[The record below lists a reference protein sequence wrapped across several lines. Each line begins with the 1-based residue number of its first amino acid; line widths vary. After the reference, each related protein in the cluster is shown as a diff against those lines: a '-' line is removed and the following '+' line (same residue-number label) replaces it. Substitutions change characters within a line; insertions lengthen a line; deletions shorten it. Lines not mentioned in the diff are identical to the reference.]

1 VAVVKPDYLSRDF
14 AGLRRSLLTYAQ
26 QRFPEWQPGSQ
37 GDFGLVLVD
46 MFAYMGDILSY
57 YTDRAQFENY
67 LPTATQRDSILN
79 LAFMLGYLPNSGTP
93 AKGTVPIIVNEG
105 TGEVTVPAG
114 LQIFTNRIE
123 ALDNPVAFEVD
134 EDTVI
139 PANPDPDGNP
149 ATPVEVA
156 VTEGETVTFQYLGES
171 TGRPSQSMVLPHTGV
186 YRDTLQVFVE
196 DGAGETLLNE
206 GAANEVALHEWVMLD
221 HLLEGDSGD
230 KVFETKMSSTS
241 AMSVLFGDDINGAI
255 PATGLKVYASYRH
268 GVGAGGNVGAGQI
281 RLINSKGDPSLGRL
295 QVVRDSNGAYLST
308 EATGGSDPESSES
321 IRRNA
326 PRVYRTQNRVVTEK
340 DFVEVALGVEGVST
354 ASCIVGT
361 FTSVTLFLA
370 GADGGPASDTVKQA
384 VLDALEDKTLA
395 GVEVTIGSQ
404 AIVPVNFGSDLDPI
418 RIVVRKG
425 YALKNVRAAARR
437 AIRKL
442 VGGLAFGDSLGVNQV
457 YEVLNKIKGVKKVD
471 IDVMARADDVQTGAA
486 RITPRDW
493 EYLTVGTIYLN
504 VVRVASN
511 KDN

>member
-1 VAVVKPDYLSRDF
+1 LSRDF

-37 GDFGLVLVD
+37 GDFGVVLVD
-46 MFAYMGDILSY
+46 LFSYMGDILSY

-93 AKGTVPIIVNEG
+93 AKGTVPLIVNKG
-105 TGEVTVPAG
+105 TGEVNVPAG
-114 LQIFTNRIE
+114 LQIYTNRIE

-134 EDTVI
+134 EDVVI
-139 PANPDPDGNP
+139 PANLDGL

-156 VTEGETVTFQYLGES
+156 VTEGETVTFQYIGES

-206 GAANEVALHEWVMLD
+206 GAPNEVALHEWIILD
-221 HLLEGDSGD
+221 HLLEGDGNT
-230 KVFETKMSSTS
+230 KAFETKMSADN

-268 GVGAGGNVGAGQI
+268 GVGAAGNVGAGQI
-281 RLINSKGDPSLGRL
+281 RLINSKGDHDLGRL

-321 IRRNA
+321 VRRNA

-395 GVEVTIGSQ
+395 GVDVTIGSQ
-404 AIVPVNFGSDLDPI
+404 AIVPVNFGSDADPI
-418 RIVVRKG
+418 HIVVRKG

-437 AIRKL
+437 NIRKL
-442 VGGLAFGDSLGVNQV
+442 VGGLSFGDSLGVNQV
-457 YEVLNKIKGVKKVD
+457 YAVLNNIKGVKKVD
-471 IDVMARADDVQTGAA
+471 IDVMARADDVQTGTA

-493 EYLTVGTIYLN
+493 EYLTVGSIYLD
-504 VVRVASN
+504 VVRVKSN